1 MNVIEDLIEIVEN
14 KKNGSVNFIHAN
26 PTLDYDGWR
35 NEYNETIA
43 QVLLQQHFNDHAVI
57 AMFDHLSLENIKNID
72 NDGRCL
78 ITSAVSF
85 PKLFNMIVLTDGIDI
100 NIRNENG
107 ITLFAAVCE
116 IGNITGM
123 HLLYYDFNVDINDKE
138 SDSALI
144 LASMND
150 QKDVIKLLL
159 NWNVDLEEYFLEVR
173 GKEYINEL
181 KNYSRINEFLD
192 IILASGL
199 TEMLP
204 QTAQDVFLF

>member
-1 MNVIEDLIEIVEN
+1 MNTIEDLIEIAEN
-14 KKNGSVNFIHAN
+14 KKKSVNFIHSN

-35 NEYNETIA
+35 NEYNETIT

-72 NDGRCL
+72 DDGYCL

-100 NIRNENG
+100 NIRNEND

-116 IGNITGM
+116 IGNIAGM

-150 QKDVIKLLL
+150 QKDVVRLLL
-159 NWNVDLEEYFLEVR
+159 SWNVDLEEYFLEVW

>member
-1 MNVIEDLIEIVEN
+1 MNTIEDLIEIAEN
-14 KKNGSVNFIHAN
+14 KKKSVNFIHTN

-85 PKLFNMIVLTDGIDI
+85 PKLFNMIVLTDGVDV
-100 NIRNENG
+100 NIRNEND

-116 IGNITGM
+116 IGNIAGM

-150 QKDVIKLLL
+150 QKDVVRLLL
-159 NWNVDLEEYFLEVR
+159 SWNVDLEEYFLEVW

>member
-1 MNVIEDLIEIVEN
+1 MNAIEDLIEIAEN
-14 KKNGSVNFIHAN
+14 KKKSVNFIHAN

-57 AMFDHLSLENIKNID
+57 AMFDYLSLKNIKNID

-85 PKLFNMIVLTDGIDI
+85 PTLFNMIVLTDGIDI

-159 NWNVDLEEYFLEVR
+159 NWNVDLEKYFLEVW

-199 TEMLP
+199 TEIIP

>member
-1 MNVIEDLIEIVEN
+1 MNVIEDLIEIAEN
-14 KKNGSVNFIHAN
+14 KKKSVNFIHAN

-85 PKLFNMIVLTDGIDI
+85 PNLFNMIVLTDGIDI
-100 NIRNENG
+100 NIRNEND

-116 IGNITGM
+116 IGNIAGM

-138 SDSALI
+138 SDSALL
-144 LASMND
+144 LASIND

-159 NWNVDLEEYFLEVR
+159 NWNVDLEEYFLEVW
-173 GKEYINEL
+173 GKEFINEL
-181 KNYSRINEFLD
+181 KNYNRLNEFLD
-192 IILASGL
+192 IILATGL
-199 TEMLP
+199 TELLP
-204 QTAQDVFLF
+204 QIAQDVFLF

>member
-1 MNVIEDLIEIVEN
+1 MNTIEDLIEIAEN
-14 KKNGSVNFIHAN
+14 KKKSVNFIHSN

-100 NIRNENG
+100 NIRNEND

-116 IGNITGM
+116 IGNIACM

-138 SDSALI
+138 SDSALL
-144 LASMND
+144 LASIND

-159 NWNVDLEEYFLEVR
+159 NWNVDLEEYFLEVW
-173 GKEYINEL
+173 GKEFINEL
-181 KNYSRINEFLD
+181 KNYNRLNEFLD

-204 QTAQDVFLF
+204 QTAQDIFLF

>member
-1 MNVIEDLIEIVEN
+1 MNTIEDLIEIAEN
-14 KKNGSVNFIHAN
+14 KKKSVNFIHAN

-85 PKLFNMIVLTDGIDI
+85 PNLFNMIVLTDGIDI
-100 NIRNENG
+100 NIRNEND

-159 NWNVDLEEYFLEVR
+159 NWNVDLEEYFLEVW

>member
-1 MNVIEDLIEIVEN
+1 MNTLEDLIEIAEN
-14 KKNGSVNFIHAN
+14 KKKSVNFIHAN

-100 NIRNENG
+100 NIRNENN

-138 SDSALI
+138 SDSALL
-144 LASMND
+144 LASIND

-159 NWNVDLEEYFLEVR
+159 NWNVDLEEYFLEVW

-199 TEMLP
+199 TEIIP

>member
-1 MNVIEDLIEIVEN
+1 MMNNIEKLLEIAEN
-14 KKNGSVNFIHAN
+14 KKKSVNFIHSN

-100 NIRNENG
+100 NIRNEND

-116 IGNITGM
+116 IGNIAGM

-138 SDSALI
+138 SDSALL
-144 LASMND
+144 LASIND

-159 NWNVDLEEYFLEVR
+159 NWNVDLEEYFLEVW
-173 GKEYINEL
+173 GKEFINEL
-181 KNYSRINEFLD
+181 KNYNRLNEFLD

>member
-1 MNVIEDLIEIVEN
+1 MNTIEDLIEIAEN
-14 KKNGSVNFIHAN
+14 KKKSVNFIHAN

-85 PKLFNMIVLTDGIDI
+85 PKLFNMIVLTDGVDV
-100 NIRNENG
+100 NIRNEND

-116 IGNITGM
+116 IGNIAGM

-150 QKDVIKLLL
+150 QKDVVRLLL
-159 NWNVDLEEYFLEVR
+159 SWNVDLEEYFLEVW
-173 GKEYINEL
+173 GKEFINEL
-181 KNYSRINEFLD
+181 KNYSRLNEFLD
-192 IILASGL
+192 IILATGL
-199 TEMLP
+199 TELLP
-204 QTAQDVFLF
+204 QIAQDVFLF

>member
-1 MNVIEDLIEIVEN
+1 
-14 KKNGSVNFIHAN
+14 
-26 PTLDYDGWR
+26 
-35 NEYNETIA
+35 
-43 QVLLQQHFNDHAVI
+43 
-57 AMFDHLSLENIKNID
+57 
-72 NDGRCL
+72 
-78 ITSAVSF
+78 
-85 PKLFNMIVLTDGIDI
+85 
-100 NIRNENG
+100 
-107 ITLFAAVCE
+107 
-116 IGNITGM
+116 
-123 HLLYYDFNVDINDKE
+123 
-138 SDSALI
+138 
-144 LASMND
+144 MND

>member
-1 MNVIEDLIEIVEN
+1 MNTIEDLIEIAEN
-14 KKNGSVNFIHAN
+14 KKKSVNFIHAN

-57 AMFDHLSLENIKNID
+57 AMFNYLSLKNIKNID

-85 PKLFNMIVLTDGIDI
+85 PNLFNMIVLTDGIDV
-100 NIRNENG
+100 NIRNEND

-159 NWNVDLEEYFLEVR
+159 NWNVDLEEYFLEVW
-173 GKEYINEL
+173 GKEFINEL
-181 KNYSRINEFLD
+181 KNYNRLNEFLD
-192 IILASGL
+192 IILATGL
-199 TEMLP
+199 TELLP
-204 QTAQDVFLF
+204 QIAQDVFLF

>member
-1 MNVIEDLIEIVEN
+1 MPTIEDLIEIAEN
-14 KKNGSVNFIHAN
+14 KKKSVNFIHVN

-100 NIRNENG
+100 NIRNEND

-116 IGNITGM
+116 IGNIAGM

-138 SDSALI
+138 SDSALLLVSI
-144 LASMND
+144 ND

-159 NWNVDLEEYFLEVR
+159 NWNVDLEEYFLEVW

-199 TEMLP
+199 TEIIP

>member
-1 MNVIEDLIEIVEN
+1 MNTIEDLIEIAEN
-14 KKNGSVNFIHAN
+14 KKKSVNFIHTN

-72 NDGRCL
+72 DDGYCL

-100 NIRNENG
+100 NIRNEND

-116 IGNITGM
+116 IGNIAGM

-150 QKDVIKLLL
+150 QKDVVRLLL
-159 NWNVDLEEYFLEVR
+159 SWNVDLEEYFLEVW

-199 TEMLP
+199 TEIIP

>member
-1 MNVIEDLIEIVEN
+1 MNTIEDLIEIAEN
-14 KKNGSVNFIHAN
+14 KKKSVNFIHAN
-26 PTLDYDGWR
+26 STLDYDGWR

-100 NIRNENG
+100 NIRNEND

-116 IGNITGM
+116 IGNIAGM

-138 SDSALI
+138 SDSALL
-144 LASMND
+144 LASIND

-159 NWNVDLEEYFLEVR
+159 NWNVDLEEYFLEVW
-173 GKEYINEL
+173 GKEFINEL
-181 KNYSRINEFLD
+181 KNYNRLNEFLD
-192 IILASGL
+192 IILATGL
-199 TEMLP
+199 TELLP
-204 QTAQDVFLF
+204 QTAQDIFLF

>member
-1 MNVIEDLIEIVEN
+1 MNTLEDLIEIAEN
-14 KKNGSVNFIHAN
+14 KKKSVNFIHAN

-85 PKLFNMIVLTDGIDI
+85 PKLFNMIVLTDGVDVH
-100 NIRNENG
+100 IRNENN

-123 HLLYYDFNVDINDKE
+123 HLLYHDFNVDINDKE
-138 SDSALI
+138 SDSALL
-144 LASMND
+144 LASIND

-159 NWNVDLEEYFLEVR
+159 NWNVDLEEYFLEVW
-173 GKEYINEL
+173 GKEFINEL

-199 TEMLP
+199 TEIIP

>member
-1 MNVIEDLIEIVEN
+1 MNTLEDLLEIAEN
-14 KKNGSVNFIHAN
+14 KKKSVNFIHAN

-85 PKLFNMIVLTDGIDI
+85 PKLFNMIVLTDGVDV
-100 NIRNENG
+100 NIRNEND

-116 IGNITGM
+116 IGNIAGM

-150 QKDVIKLLL
+150 QKDVVRLLL
-159 NWNVDLEEYFLEVR
+159 SWNVDLEEYFLEVW

>member
-1 MNVIEDLIEIVEN
+1 MNTIEDLIEIAEN
-14 KKNGSVNFIHAN
+14 KKKSVNFIHAN

-85 PKLFNMIVLTDGIDI
+85 PNLFNMIVLTDGIDV
-100 NIRNENG
+100 NIRNEND

-159 NWNVDLEEYFLEVR
+159 NWNVDLEEYFLEVW

-199 TEMLP
+199 TEIIP

>member
-1 MNVIEDLIEIVEN
+1 MNVIEDLIEIAEN
-14 KKNGSVNFIHAN
+14 KKKSVNFIHAN

-85 PKLFNMIVLTDGIDI
+85 PKLFNMIVLTDGVDV
-100 NIRNENG
+100 NIRNEND

-123 HLLYYDFNVDINDKE
+123 HLLYYDFNVNINDKE

-150 QKDVIKLLL
+150 QKDVVRLLL
-159 NWNVDLEEYFLEVR
+159 SWNVDLEEYFLEVW

-199 TEMLP
+199 TEIIP

>member
-1 MNVIEDLIEIVEN
+1 MNTLEDLIEIAEN
-14 KKNGSVNFIHAN
+14 KKKSVNFIHAN
-26 PTLDYDGWR
+26 STLDYDGWR

-116 IGNITGM
+116 IGNIAGM

-150 QKDVIKLLL
+150 QKDVVRLLL
-159 NWNVDLEEYFLEVR
+159 SWNVDLEEYFLEVW

-181 KNYSRINEFLD
+181 KNYSRINKFLD

-199 TEMLP
+199 TEIIP

>member
-1 MNVIEDLIEIVEN
+1 MNTLEDLIEIAEN
-14 KKNGSVNFIHAN
+14 KKKSVNFIHAN

-85 PKLFNMIVLTDGIDI
+85 PKLFNMIVLTDGVDVH
-100 NIRNENG
+100 IRNENN

-138 SDSALI
+138 SDSALL
-144 LASMND
+144 LASIND

-159 NWNVDLEEYFLEVR
+159 SWNVDLEEYFLEVW
-173 GKEYINEL
+173 GKEFINEL
-181 KNYSRINEFLD
+181 KNYNRLNEFLD

-199 TEMLP
+199 TEIIP